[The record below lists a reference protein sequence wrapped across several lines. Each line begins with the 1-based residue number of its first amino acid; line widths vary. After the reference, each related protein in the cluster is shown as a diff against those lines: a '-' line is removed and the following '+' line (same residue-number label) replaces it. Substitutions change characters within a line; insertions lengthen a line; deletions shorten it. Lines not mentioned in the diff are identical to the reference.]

1 MKQWAL
7 LKAMKSEKQTSP
19 PSQGRI
25 VTGKEGMEEGSFAV
39 LELEWLSCFL
49 MWLVGHRLPLCSLLI
64 ALESHNSSEKK
75 HDPLFGN
82 NYII

>member
-25 VTGKEGMEEGSFAV
+25 VTGKEGMEEGKEEEREGGKRKGGD
-39 LELEWLSCFL
+39 L
-49 MWLVGHRLPLCSLLI
+49 RL
-64 ALESHNSSEKK
+64 
-75 HDPLFGN
+75 
-82 NYII
+82 